1 MFERDTPINVLTK
14 HCKGCVYF
22 SDSTK
27 TCDYLIM
34 TEQRRPCP
42 LEYVAQQRSSTATTG
57 PARANLTGMICCGR
71 STRPGRTTERFPRQK
86 EV

>member
-22 SDSTK
+22 SNSTK

-42 LEYVAQQRSSTATTG
+42 PWNTLHSKEA
-57 PARANLTGMICCGR
+57 L
-71 STRPGRTTERFPRQK
+71 RQPQDRCK
-86 EV
+86 